1 MLAKTERRW
10 QGFVA
15 ILALGVGS
23 TAPGQAAPPTPIS
36 ACPYTITAPGNYV
49 VTKNLTAT
57 GTCITIAPLTNNVTL
72 DLQGDRITG
81 NGTGYGIV
89 CLPNNFSDRCDHIL
103 IANGTISKFSGGIFL
118 EGNYNTVAQATSEQN
133 TGTDNGNNPGYGT
146 GIFLTGDFGNAIT
159 SSLAIK
165 NAATGIAAFG
175 GGFSSVIIDSRADDN
190 GSNGITSAGVVSNS
204 EADDNGGYGI
214 AAQVI
219 TDSTARGNALS
230 GLIGSGNANYVSV
243 TDSNALRNGGD
254 GIQSS
259 GNVISST
266 ANNNG
271 SRGIVLFCPVSAFGN
286 TAINNP
292 NGNLVTSDNTC
303 VLLDNKAQ

>member
-1 MLAKTERRW
+1 MITQTAKPW
-10 QGFVA
+10 
-15 ILALGVGS
+15 LGVVGILVFS
-23 TAPGQAAPPTPIS
+23 VEPSAPAQAARPISIS

-49 VTKNLTAT
+49 VARNLSAT
-57 GTCITIAPLTNNVTL
+57 GTCITIAPSTNNVTL

-259 GNVISST
+259 GNVITST
-266 ANNNG
+266 ATNNG

-286 TAINNP
+286 AAINNP
-292 NGNLVTSDNTC
+292 GGNLVTSDSSC
-303 VLLDNKAQ
+303 ILLENKTP